1 MKLGKLKLDLKDG
14 IKKEWIITNGIGGFC
29 SSTVIGANTRR
40 YHGLLVAA
48 LNPPSSRHL
57 ILSKL
62 DESICIGNKNY
73 CLYTNICKGYV
84 SDGFKRL
91 ESFEKEYYPIFNYK
105 VEDIKI
111 EKKIS
116 MIYGKNTTVVSY
128 KIKNEQTNGD
138 TANVIVEIEVFD
150 YNNALSEA
158 DDYIDEHESEFVDD
172 EDETRKE
179 KIDHYKINAMKEVT
193 DKASYTIN
201 FSLVKDNK
209 KWVLEKINDSDLEKI
224 HGLYED

>member
-1 MKLGKLKLDLKDG
+1 MKKILLLLVSLILVTGCNDMMNTPTRRVEEYLGKYQILD
-14 IKKEWIITNGIGGFC
+14 
-29 SSTVIGANTRR
+29 STVLTE
-40 YHGLLVAA
+40 
-48 LNPPSSRHL
+48 
-57 ILSKL
+57 L
-62 DESICIGNKNY
+62 DSVVDN
-73 CLYTNICKGYV
+73 
-84 SDGFKRL
+84 SDYSD
-91 ESFEKEYYPIFNYK
+91 EYKEEYK
-105 VEDIKI
+105 ELMIKQ
-111 EKKIS
+111 
-116 MIYGKNTTVVSY
+116 YQNLSY

-138 TANVIVEIEVFD
+138 TATVIVELEVFD

-158 DDYIDEHESEFVDD
+158 EDYIDEHDSEFIDD
-172 EDETRKE
+172 EDETKEE

>member
-1 MKLGKLKLDLKDG
+1 MKKVLALLVIFIFLTGCNDMMNTPTKRVEEYLGKYQILD
-14 IKKEWIITNGIGGFC
+14 
-29 SSTVIGANTRR
+29 SSVLTE
-40 YHGLLVAA
+40 
-48 LNPPSSRHL
+48 
-57 ILSKL
+57 L
-62 DESICIGNKNY
+62 DEVVDN
-73 CLYTNICKGYV
+73 
-84 SDGFKRL
+84 SDY
-91 ESFEKEYYPIFNYK
+91 SEKYKEEYK
-105 VEDIKI
+105 ELMIKQ
-111 EKKIS
+111 
-116 MIYGKNTTVVSY
+116 YQNLSY

>member
-1 MKLGKLKLDLKDG
+1 MKKILLLLVSLILATGCNDMMNTPTRRVEEYLGKYQILD
-14 IKKEWIITNGIGGFC
+14 
-29 SSTVIGANTRR
+29 STVLTELDNVVDNSD
-40 YHGLLVAA
+40 Y
-48 LNPPSSRHL
+48 
-57 ILSKL
+57 SK
-62 DESICIGNKNY
+62 DY
-73 CLYTNICKGYV
+73 
-84 SDGFKRL
+84 
-91 ESFEKEYYPIFNYK
+91 KEEYK
-105 VEDIKI
+105 ELMIKQ
-111 EKKIS
+111 
-116 MIYGKNTTVVSY
+116 YQNLSY

-179 KIDHYKINAMKEVT
+179 KIYHYKINAMKEVT